1 MDNFIPEVLQAV
13 PGEGYSIFVYFNDG
27 TVRKYDASRL
37 VTQPGVFRKLQD
49 MDTFRSCMTVL
60 NGTVAWDLEGNR
72 DETRCIDI
80 DPFTVYDSP
89 VVKDSLES
97 MQTA

>member
-1 MDNFIPEVLQAV
+1 
-13 PGEGYSIFVYFNDG
+13 
-27 TVRKYDASRL
+27 
-37 VTQPGVFRKLQD
+37 
-49 MDTFRSCMTVL
+49 MTVL

-89 VVKDSLES
+89 VVKDPLDNA
-97 MQTA
+97 QTA

>member
-1 MDNFIPEVLQAV
+1 MDNSFRKFYRLFPVKVIL
-13 PGEGYSIFVYFNDG
+13 YLCISMMD
-27 TVRKYDASRL
+27 VRKYDASRL

-89 VVKDSLES
+89 VVKDPLES